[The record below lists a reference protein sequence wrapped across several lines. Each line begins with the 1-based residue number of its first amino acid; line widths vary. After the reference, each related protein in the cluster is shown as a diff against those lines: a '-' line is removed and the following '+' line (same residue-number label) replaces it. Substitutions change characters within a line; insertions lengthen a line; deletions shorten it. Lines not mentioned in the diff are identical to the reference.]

1 MKHRDQQGVAPCDVF
16 PCGDGVPARSSSS
29 RASSASPAAT
39 CPPQRQRD
47 PRGVRQGIRK
57 RLHQRGAEESSPPP
71 ALRPGTTSPSA
82 APFGVSYAPSAIHPS
97 RCGMPKDAK
106 PPLCSTVRPGSG
118 PKTSQPSAAGPGSRP
133 PGEFNSPWLGKT
145 PRPEPLLRSASAA
158 FSDGCFL
165 TDPLET
171 TRPQPQCL

>member
-1 MKHRDQQGVAPCDVF
+1 MFFHVATVCLP
-16 PCGDGVPARSSSS
+16 GRRHHGLR
-29 RASSASPAAT
+29 RHH
-39 CPPQRQRD
+39 QRQRA
-47 PRGVRQGIRK
+47 PSGNVTPGVSVRASANAFTSG
-57 RLHQRGAEESSPPP
+57 GAEESSPPP